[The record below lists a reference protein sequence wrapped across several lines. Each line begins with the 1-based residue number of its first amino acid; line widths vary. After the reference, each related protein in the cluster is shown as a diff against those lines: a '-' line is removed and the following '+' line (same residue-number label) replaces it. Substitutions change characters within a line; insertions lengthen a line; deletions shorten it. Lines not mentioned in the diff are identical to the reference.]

1 MKKYKRRNN
10 DVQNTTQNIKARAT
24 RTPLKTGVNIFMQM
38 QMQIKR
44 HTCLKVDTINLQE
57 CGTIETTKLLCFN
70 RYCSRR
76 HNKNF
81 NSAKGQSEAI
91 NRK

>member
-1 MKKYKRRNN
+1 
-10 DVQNTTQNIKARAT
+10 
-24 RTPLKTGVNIFMQM
+24 
-38 QMQIKR
+38 MQIKR

-57 CGTIETTKLLCFN
+57 CGTIETTTLLCFN

-76 HNKNF
+76 NKENL
-81 NSAKGQSEAI
+81 NSANGHSEAV